1 MPPLSV
7 YPTSH
12 QVTFKYYMGVISF
25 LEEDYAKAEELLE
38 EAYSMCYCA
47 KDSASMESK
56 NLNLILTYLIPTKL
70 LTKHQLPSP
79 ALLSAHPR
87 LSTLFS
93 PICTAIRSG
102 SLSALDSALANGES
116 EFVKRR
122 VYLTLERGRDV
133 AIRNVFRKVFLSG
146 GYEPLKEGQ
155 TEAERV
161 RRTRIPVDE
170 FAAALQLAG
179 AEVDDGEGG
188 VDRDEVECVIANM
201 IYKVCAFLFHH
212 HCSVSRMRGRAGDWA
227 ARGVERVEGTG
238 SRQPPILPFLPPP
251 LHRLR
256 NSGSIHEA
264 DYRCVQNLMKGYIAR
279 DAGKVVL
286 SKGGAFPGTGV

>member
-1 MPPLSV
+1 MPPLSS
-7 YPTSH
+7 YPKSH

-25 LEEDYAKAEELLE
+25 LEEDYARAEELLE
-38 EAYSMCYCA
+38 EAYSMCYCGN
-47 KDSASMESK
+47 DGDPTIESK
-56 NLNLILTYLIPTKL
+56 NIDLILTYLIPTKM

-79 ALLSAHPR
+79 TLLNAHPR
-87 LSTLFS
+87 LASLFS
-93 PICTAIRSG
+93 PICTAVRSG
-102 SLSALDSALANGES
+102 DLRALDTALTNGEA

-133 AIRNVFRKVFLSG
+133 AIRNLFRKVFLAG

-155 TEAERV
+155 TEAM
-161 RRTRIPVDE
+161 RRTRVPIDE

-201 IYKVCAFLFHH
+201 IYKVCCKPSAT
-212 HCSVSRMRGRAGDWA
+212 SSTRRESRGDQPGGLGGRDRHPQASAGFRHSCFSDKA
-227 ARGVERVEGTG
+227 LKAKR
-238 SRQPPILPFLPPP
+238 SLPLT
-251 LHRLR
+251 LV
-256 NSGSIHEA
+256 A
-264 DYRCVQNLMKGYIAR
+264 QNLMKGYIAR

-286 SKGGAFPGTGV
+286 SKGGAFPGTRV